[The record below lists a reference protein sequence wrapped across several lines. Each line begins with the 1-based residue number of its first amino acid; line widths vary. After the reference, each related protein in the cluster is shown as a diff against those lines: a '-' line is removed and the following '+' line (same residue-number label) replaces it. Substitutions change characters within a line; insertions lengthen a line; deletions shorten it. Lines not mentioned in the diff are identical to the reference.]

1 MVKSLI
7 GSLIFQILKVQKIS
21 QKFVGMVG
29 FPAISPN
36 GFTLDEEA
44 DLEAQ
49 TLSLAQKPIE
59 STNVQF
65 ST

>member
-7 GSLIFQILKVQKIS
+7 GNLIFWTLKVQKIS

-36 GFTLDEEA
+36 VFRLDAGRE
-44 DLEAQ
+44 LEG
-49 TLSLAQKPIE
+49 TIVEYK
-59 STNVQF
+59 
-65 ST
+65 